1 MTQNIFPQKIHL
13 SQFNILETY
22 FYMFLYENN
31 FQAKKRFPHA
41 IDVVK
46 TKN

>member
-1 MTQNIFPQKIHL
+1 MGSK
-13 SQFNILETY
+13 
-22 FYMFLYENN
+22 ENN